1 MKKTIIR
8 IVAVAM
14 LALMVLTA
22 LPAFAYNIVGTAAA
36 QTPVYKDTKGRK
48 VELYVSGP
56 VTINRQDN
64 KSGMYNVTVS
74 YDGKTYTGWVYPSAI
89 SGIGYDKSTGG
100 SASGSTSGTTGG
112 TTSGVTGTYTATI
125 ATGAAINVNGTN
137 YPVSVGGSINVNYRD
152 AAGTQV
158 NVTVGNVT
166 GWVAASSLS
175 GFRRNGSS
183 ISLSDLPTSGGTIGG
198 TIGGTTTPAP
208 TPYVKQKQNQNNP
221 SRTIS
226 ANQAAGTNIYKDLSK
241 LTKHNRVGVVSKA
254 GNITVN
260 YRDASGQYVY
270 VTIGSVA
277 GWVPANAI
285 SNLRS
290 TSSGSINVANLPTS
304 GGTAGTTGGTASGVN
319 MYDKAKSAV
328 SKDKNI
334 YVRSTAT
341 SSTKGATKLRNMRGK
356 TFTVL
361 GTDSTG
367 SFLYVDYNGTRG
379 FVRAQDF
386 TFTGGNVVEQK
397 PNNNTNTNTNS
408 GNVTSNNTGMAAI
421 GTPAGKGTGSSSE
434 KWGSITIPGAGTYPI
449 YGNYIGEKKGKTYY
463 YYDYVLRKSYY
474 YVHTT
479 TAQGSQVAVV
489 MGHNNRKKVGTSNS
503 YFHNLHHIQN
513 AILGKSACEKCK
525 ASCSGYGK
533 SISASWEGS
542 SSWEVVA
549 FFEVPKN
556 KAYKNI
562 LPQMAQPWNYTT
574 SQYLSSVASY
584 VNTFSGKSW
593 ANTSALTDNGK
604 YMMLVTCG
612 DSGDNDSIAK
622 LYMLLKAVG

>member
-22 LPAFAYNIVGTAAA
+22 LPAFAANIVGTAAA

-100 SASGSTSGTTGG
+100 SASGSTSGITGG

-183 ISLSDLPTSGGTIGG
+183 ISLSDLPTNGGNTMGG
-198 TIGGTTTPAP
+198 ATSPTPAP
-208 TPYVKQKQNQNNP
+208 TPYVNQNQNQNTA
-221 SRTIS
+221 SGTFS
-226 ANQAAGTNIYKDLSK
+226 ANLAAGTAITNNGK
-241 LTKHNRVGVVSKA
+241 TVGIVQNA
-254 GNITVN
+254 GNVTVN
-260 YRDASGQYVY
+260 YRDASGSQVY
-270 VTIGSVA
+270 VTIGSVS
-277 GWVPANAI
+277 GWVPASAI

-304 GGTAGTTGGTASGVN
+304 GGTAGSTGGTASGVN

-361 GTDSTG
+361 GTDASG

-386 TFTGGNVVEQK
+386 TFTSGNVVEQK
-397 PNNNTNTNTNS
+397 PNNNTGTNG
-408 GNVTSNNTGMAAI
+408 GNVTSTNTGAAAI
-421 GTPAGKGTGSSSE
+421 GTPAGVGTGSSSE

-449 YGNYIGEKKGKTYY
+449 YGNYTNKKGNLY
-463 YYDYVLRKSYY
+463 YYDYSNIKSYK

-489 MGHNNRKKVGTSNS
+489 MGHNMRKSKT

-513 AILGKSACEKCK
+513 AILGKSACDYCK

-562 LPQMAQPWNYTT
+562 LAQMAQPWNYTT

-584 VNTFSGKSW
+584 VNTFSGNSW

-612 DSGDNDSIAK
+612 DKTDSSSIAK

>member
-22 LPAFAYNIVGTAAA
+22 LPAFAANIVGTAAA

-208 TPYVKQKQNQNNP
+208 TPDVNQNQNQNTA
-221 SRTIS
+221 SGTFS
-226 ANQAAGTNIYKDLSK
+226 ANLAAGTAITNNGK
-241 LTKHNRVGVVSKA
+241 TVGIVQNA
-254 GNITVN
+254 GNVTVN
-260 YRDASGQYVY
+260 YRDASGSQVY
-270 VTIGSVA
+270 VTIGSVS
-277 GWVPANAI
+277 GWVPASAI

-304 GGTAGTTGGTASGVN
+304 GGTAGSTGGTASGVN

-386 TFTGGNVVEQK
+386 TFTGGNVVDQK
-397 PNNNTNTNTNS
+397 PNNNNNNTTGATG
-408 GNVTSNNTGMAAI
+408 GNVTSNNTGAAAI
-421 GTPAGKGTGSSSE
+421 GTPAGVGTGSSSE

-449 YGNYIGEKKGKTYY
+449 YGNYTNKKGNLY
-463 YYDYVLRKSYY
+463 YYDYSNIKSYK

-489 MGHNNRKKVGTSNS
+489 MGHNMRKSKT

-513 AILGKSACEKCK
+513 AILGKSACDYCK

-562 LPQMAQPWNYTT
+562 LAQMAQPWNYTT

-584 VNTFSGKSW
+584 VNTFSSNSW

-612 DSGDNDSIAK
+612 DKTDSSSIAK

>member
-22 LPAFAYNIVGTAAA
+22 LPAFAANIVGTAAA

-158 NVTVGNVT
+158 NVTVGNVS

-175 GFRRNGSS
+175 GFKKNGSS

-208 TPYVKQKQNQNNP
+208 TPDVNQNQNQNTA
-221 SRTIS
+221 SGTFS
-226 ANQAAGTNIYKDLSK
+226 ANLAAGTAITNNGK
-241 LTKHNRVGVVSKA
+241 TVGIVQNA
-254 GNITVN
+254 GNVTVN
-260 YRDASGQYVY
+260 YRDASGSQVY
-270 VTIGSVA
+270 ITTGSVS
-277 GWVPANAI
+277 GWVPASAI

-304 GGTAGTTGGTASGVN
+304 GGTAGSTGGTASGVN

-386 TFTGGNVVEQK
+386 TFTGGNVVDQK
-397 PNNNTNTNTNS
+397 PNNNNNNTTGATG
-408 GNVTSNNTGMAAI
+408 GNVTSNNTGAAAI
-421 GTPAGKGTGSSSE
+421 GTPAGVGTGSSSE

-449 YGNYIGEKKGKTYY
+449 YGNYTNKKGNLY
-463 YYDYVLRKSYY
+463 YYDYSNIKSYK

-489 MGHNNRKKVGTSNS
+489 MGHNMRKSKT

-513 AILGKSACEKCK
+513 AILGKSACDYCK

-562 LPQMAQPWNYTT
+562 LAQMAQPWNYTT

-584 VNTFSGKSW
+584 VNTFSSNSW
-593 ANTSALTDNGK
+593 ANSSALTDNGK

-612 DSGDNDSIAK
+612 DKTDSSSIAK

>member
-22 LPAFAYNIVGTAAA
+22 LPAFAANYVGTAAA
-36 QTPVYKDTKGRK
+36 QTPVYEKPKKSSDIKA
-48 VELYVSGP
+48 LVSGQ
-56 VTINRQDN
+56 VTIDRQDR
-64 KSGMYNVTVS
+64 KSDMYHVIFSTN
-74 YDGKTYTGWVYPSAI
+74 GKVYEGWVDPSAI

-137 YPVSVGGSINVNYRD
+137 YPVTVGGSINVNYRD

-183 ISLSDLPTSGGTIGG
+183 ISLSDLPT
-198 TIGGTTTPAP
+198 IGGTTTPAP
-208 TPYVKQKQNQNNP
+208 TSYVNQNQNQNTA
-221 SRTIS
+221 SGTFS
-226 ANQAAGTNIYKDLSK
+226 ANLAAGTAITNNGK
-241 LTKHNRVGVVSKA
+241 TVGIVQNA
-254 GNITVN
+254 GNVTVN
-260 YRDASGQYVY
+260 YRDASGSQVY

-277 GWVPANAI
+277 GWVPASAI

-290 TSSGSINVANLPTS
+290 TSSGSISVPNLPTS
-304 GGTAGTTGGTASGVN
+304 GGTAGSTGGTASGVK

-328 SKDKNI
+328 SKDNNI

-361 GTDSTG
+361 GTDASG
-367 SFLYVDYNGTRG
+367 SFLYADYNGTRG

-386 TFTGGNVVEQK
+386 TFTSGNVVEQK
-397 PNNNTNTNTNS
+397 PNTNTNTNS

-513 AILGKSACEKCK
+513 AILGKSSCEKCK

-574 SQYLSSVASY
+574 AQYLSNVKSY

>member
-183 ISLSDLPTSGGTIGG
+183 ISLSDLPTSGGTTGG

-208 TPYVKQKQNQNNP
+208 TPYVNQNQNQNTA
-221 SRTIS
+221 SGTFS
-226 ANQAAGTNIYKDLSK
+226 ANLAAGTAITNNGK
-241 LTKHNRVGVVSKA
+241 TVGIVQNA
-254 GNITVN
+254 GNVTVN
-260 YRDASGQYVY
+260 YRDASGSQVY
-270 VTIGSVA
+270 ITTGSVS
-277 GWVPANAI
+277 GWVPASAI

-304 GGTAGTTGGTASGVN
+304 GGTAGSTGGTASGVN

-386 TFTGGNVVEQK
+386 TFTSGNVVEQK
-397 PNNNTNTNTNS
+397 PNNNTGTNG
-408 GNVTSNNTGMAAI
+408 GNVTSTNTGAAAI
-421 GTPAGKGTGSSSE
+421 GTPAGVGTGSSSE

-449 YGNYIGEKKGKTYY
+449 YGNYTNKKGNLY
-463 YYDYVLRKSYY
+463 YYDYSNIKSYK

-489 MGHNNRKKVGTSNS
+489 MGHNMRKSKT

-513 AILGKSACEKCK
+513 AILGKSACDYCK

-562 LPQMAQPWNYTT
+562 LAQMAQPWNYTT

-584 VNTFSGKSW
+584 VNTFSSNSW

-612 DSGDNDSIAK
+612 DKTDSSSIAK

>member
-22 LPAFAYNIVGTAAA
+22 LPAFAANIVGTAAA

-183 ISLSDLPTSGGTIGG
+183 ISLSDLPTSGGTTGG

-208 TPYVKQKQNQNNP
+208 TPYVNQNQNQNTA
-221 SRTIS
+221 SGTFS
-226 ANQAAGTNIYKDLSK
+226 ANLAAGTAITNNGK
-241 LTKHNRVGVVSKA
+241 TVGIVQNA
-254 GNITVN
+254 GNVNVN
-260 YRDASGQYVY
+260 YRDASGSQVY
-270 VTIGSVA
+270 ITTGSVS
-277 GWVPANAI
+277 GWVPASAI

-304 GGTAGTTGGTASGVN
+304 GGTAGSTGGTASGVN

-361 GTDSTG
+361 GTDASG

-386 TFTGGNVVEQK
+386 TFTSGNVVEQK
-397 PNNNTNTNTNS
+397 PNNNTGTN
-408 GNVTSNNTGMAAI
+408 GGVTSNNTGMAAI
-421 GTPAGKGTGSSSE
+421 GTPAGVGTGSSSE

-449 YGNYIGEKKGKTYY
+449 YGNYTNKKGNLY
-463 YYDYVLRKSYY
+463 YYDYSNIKSYK

-489 MGHNNRKKVGTSNS
+489 MGHNMRKSKT

-513 AILGKSACEKCK
+513 AILGKSACDYCK

-612 DSGDNDSIAK
+612 DKTDSSSIAK

>member
-22 LPAFAYNIVGTAAA
+22 LPAFAANIVGTAAA

-125 ATGAAINVNGTN
+125 ATGAAINVNGAN

-183 ISLSDLPTSGGTIGG
+183 ISLSDLPTNGGNTMGG
-198 TIGGTTTPAP
+198 ATSPTPAP
-208 TPYVKQKQNQNNP
+208 TPYVNQNQNQNTA
-221 SRTIS
+221 SGTFS
-226 ANQAAGTNIYKDLSK
+226 ANLAAGTAITNNGK
-241 LTKHNRVGVVSKA
+241 TVGIVQNA
-254 GNITVN
+254 GNVNVN
-260 YRDASGQYVY
+260 YRDASGSQVY

-277 GWVPANAI
+277 GWVPASAI

-304 GGTAGTTGGTASGVN
+304 GGTAGSTGGTASGVN
-319 MYDKAKSAV
+319 MYDKAKTAV

-386 TFTGGNVVEQK
+386 TFTSGNVVEQK
-397 PNNNTNTNTNS
+397 PNNNTGTNG
-408 GNVTSNNTGMAAI
+408 GNVTSTNTGAAAI
-421 GTPAGKGTGSSSE
+421 GTPAGVGTGSSSE

-449 YGNYIGEKKGKTYY
+449 YGNYTNKKGNLY
-463 YYDYVLRKSYY
+463 YYDYSNIKSYK

-489 MGHNNRKKVGTSNS
+489 MGHNMRKSKT
-503 YFHNLHHIQN
+503 YFHNRHHIQN
-513 AILGKSACEKCK
+513 AILGKSACDYCK

-562 LPQMAQPWNYTT
+562 LAQMAQPWNYTT

-612 DSGDNDSIAK
+612 DKTDSSSIAK

>member
-100 SASGSTSGTTGG
+100 

-137 YPVSVGGSINVNYRD
+137 YPVTAGGSINVNYRD

-183 ISLSDLPTSGGTIGG
+183 ISLSDLPTSGGNTMGG
-198 TIGGTTTPAP
+198 ATSPTPAP
-208 TPYVKQKQNQNNP
+208 TPYVNQNQNTA
-221 SRTIS
+221 SGTFS
-226 ANQAAGTNIYKDLSK
+226 ANLAAGTAITNNGK
-241 LTKHNRVGVVSKA
+241 TVGIVQNA
-254 GNITVN
+254 GNVTVN
-260 YRDASGQYVY
+260 YRDASGSQVY
-270 VTIGSVA
+270 VTIGSVS
-277 GWVPANAI
+277 GWVPASAI

-304 GGTAGTTGGTASGVN
+304 GGAIGGNTGSEVRA
-319 MYDKAKSAV
+319 YDTAKSAV

-386 TFTGGNVVEQK
+386 TFTSGNVVEQK

-513 AILGKSACEKCK
+513 AILGKSSCEKCK

-574 SQYLSSVASY
+574 AQYLSNVKSY
-584 VNTFSGKSW
+584 VNTFSSKSW

>member
-22 LPAFAYNIVGTAAA
+22 LPAFAANIVGTAAA
-36 QTPVYKDTKGRK
+36 QTPVYEKPKKSSDIKA
-48 VELYVSGP
+48 LVSGQ
-56 VTINRQDN
+56 VTIDRQDR
-64 KSGMYNVTVS
+64 KSDMYHVIFSTN
-74 YDGKTYTGWVYPSAI
+74 GKVYEGWVDPSAI

-100 SASGSTSGTTGG
+100 SASGSTSATTGG

-183 ISLSDLPTSGGTIGG
+183 ISLPD
-198 TIGGTTTPAP
+198 
-208 TPYVKQKQNQNNP
+208 
-221 SRTIS
+221 
-226 ANQAAGTNIYKDLSK
+226 
-241 LTKHNRVGVVSKA
+241 
-254 GNITVN
+254 
-260 YRDASGQYVY
+260 
-270 VTIGSVA
+270 
-277 GWVPANAI
+277 
-285 SNLRS
+285 
-290 TSSGSINVANLPTS
+290 LPTS
-304 GGTAGTTGGTASGVN
+304 GGTAGSTGGTASGVN

-328 SKDKNI
+328 SKDNNI

-341 SSTKGATKLRNMRGK
+341 SSRKGATKLRNMRGK

-379 FVRAQDF
+379 FVLAQDF

-397 PNNNTNTNTNS
+397 PNNNNNNTTGATG
-408 GNVTSNNTGMAAI
+408 GNVTSNNTGMAAS
-421 GTPAGKGTGSSSE
+421 GATPGVGSKSQSDV
-434 KWGSITIPGAGTYPI
+434 WGSITVPGTGKNYPI
-449 YGNYIGEKKGKTYY
+449 YGNYTNKKGNLY
-463 YYDYVLRKSYY
+463 YYDYSNIRKYNY
-474 YVHTT
+474 IHTT
-479 TAQGSQVAVV
+479 TAKGSQVAVV
-489 MGHNNRKKVGTSNS
+489 MGHNMRKSKT

-513 AILGKSACEKCK
+513 AILGKSTCDYCK

-562 LPQMAQPWNYTT
+562 LPIMAQPWNYTT

-604 YMMLVTCG
+604 YMMLITCG
-612 DSGDNDSIAK
+612 DKTDSSNIAK

>member
-22 LPAFAYNIVGTAAA
+22 LPAFAANIVGTAAA

-183 ISLSDLPTSGGTIGG
+183 ISLSDLPTNGGN
-198 TIGGTTTPAP
+198 TIGGTTSPTPAP
-208 TPYVKQKQNQNNP
+208 TPYVNQNQNQNTA
-221 SRTIS
+221 SGTFS
-226 ANQAAGTNIYKDLSK
+226 ANLAAGTAITNNGK
-241 LTKHNRVGVVSKA
+241 TVGIVQNA
-254 GNITVN
+254 GNVNVN
-260 YRDASGQYVY
+260 YRDASGSQVY
-270 VTIGSVA
+270 ITTGSVS
-277 GWVPANAI
+277 GWVPASAI

-304 GGTAGTTGGTASGVN
+304 GGAIGGNTGSEVRA
-319 MYDKAKSAV
+319 YDTAKSAV

-386 TFTGGNVVEQK
+386 TFTSGNVVEQK
-397 PNNNTNTNTNS
+397 PNNNTGTTG
-408 GNVTSNNTGMAAI
+408 GNVTATNTGAAAI
-421 GTPAGKGTGSSSE
+421 GTPAGVGTGSSSE

-449 YGNYIGEKKGKTYY
+449 YGNYTNKKGNLY
-463 YYDYVLRKSYY
+463 YYDYSNIKSYK

-489 MGHNNRKKVGTSNS
+489 MGHNMRKSKT

-513 AILGKSACEKCK
+513 AILGKSACDYCK

-562 LPQMAQPWNYTT
+562 LAQMAQPWNYTT

-604 YMMLVTCG
+604 YMMLITCG
-612 DSGDNDSIAK
+612 DKTDSSNIAK

>member
-22 LPAFAYNIVGTAAA
+22 LPAFAVTFYGVAAA
-36 QTPVYKDTKGRK
+36 QTPVYEKPKSSAK
-48 VELYVSGP
+48 VLAYVTGQ
-56 VTINRQDN
+56 VTINRQDRS
-64 KSGMYNVTVS
+64 SGMYNITAA
-74 YDGKTYTGWVYPSAI
+74 Y
-89 SGIGYDKSTGG
+89 GG
-100 SASGSTSGTTGG
+100 
-112 TTSGVTGTYTATI
+112 
-125 ATGAAINVNGTN
+125 N
-137 YPVSVGGSINVNYRD
+137 
-152 AAGTQV
+152 
-158 NVTVGNVT
+158 NVT
-166 GWVAASSLS
+166 GWVAE
-175 GFRRNGSS
+175 SS
-183 ISLSDLPTSGGTIGG
+183 ISSFSKDQGSGSTGISTNTNTNTSTNTNTNTSTASGTFTATLAGGAVVYNNGKEAARVSRGG
-198 TIGGTTTPAP
+198 S
-208 TPYVKQKQNQNNP
+208 V
-221 SRTIS
+221 
-226 ANQAAGTNIYKDLSK
+226 
-241 LTKHNRVGVVSKA
+241 
-254 GNITVN
+254 TVN
-260 YRDASGQYVY
+260 YRNADASQVY
-270 VTIGSVA
+270 ITINTGSGSVS
-277 GWVPANAI
+277 GWVAASYI

-290 TSSGSINVANLPTS
+290 SSSGSINVANLPTS
-304 GGTAGTTGGTASGVN
+304 GASAGTSAASGVK
-319 MYDKAKSAV
+319 MYDTAKSAV
-328 SKDKNI
+328 SKDNNI

-367 SFLYVDYNGTRG
+367 SFLYADYNGTRG

-386 TFTGGNVVEQK
+386 TFTSGNVVEQK
-397 PNNNTNTNTNS
+397 PNNNNNTTG

-434 KWGSITIPGAGTYPI
+434 KWGSISIPGAGTYPI

-513 AILGKSACEKCK
+513 AILGKSSCEKCK

-584 VNTFSGKSW
+584 VNTFSSKSW
-593 ANTSALTDNGK
+593 MKEGTLTDNGK

>member
-22 LPAFAYNIVGTAAA
+22 LPAFAVTFYGVAAA
-36 QTPVYKDTKGRK
+36 QTPVYEKPKSSAK
-48 VELYVSGP
+48 VLAYVTGQ
-56 VTINRQDN
+56 VTINRQDRS
-64 KSGMYNVTVS
+64 SGMYNITAA
-74 YDGKTYTGWVYPSAI
+74 Y
-89 SGIGYDKSTGG
+89 GG
-100 SASGSTSGTTGG
+100 
-112 TTSGVTGTYTATI
+112 
-125 ATGAAINVNGTN
+125 N
-137 YPVSVGGSINVNYRD
+137 
-152 AAGTQV
+152 
-158 NVTVGNVT
+158 NVT
-166 GWVAASSLS
+166 GWVAE
-175 GFRRNGSS
+175 SS
-183 ISLSDLPTSGGTIGG
+183 ISNFSKDQGSGSTGISTNTNTNTSTNTNTNTSTASGTFTATLAGGAVVYNNGKEAARVSRGG
-198 TIGGTTTPAP
+198 S
-208 TPYVKQKQNQNNP
+208 V
-221 SRTIS
+221 
-226 ANQAAGTNIYKDLSK
+226 
-241 LTKHNRVGVVSKA
+241 
-254 GNITVN
+254 TVN
-260 YRDASGQYVY
+260 YRNADASQVY
-270 VTIGSVA
+270 ITINTGSGSVS
-277 GWVPANAI
+277 GWVAASYI

-290 TSSGSINVANLPTS
+290 SSSGSISLANLPTS
-304 GGTAGTTGGTASGVN
+304 GASAGTSAASGVK
-319 MYDKAKSAV
+319 MYDTAKSAV
-328 SKDKNI
+328 SKDNNI

-367 SFLYVDYNGTRG
+367 SFLYADYNGTRG

-386 TFTGGNVVEQK
+386 TFTSGNVVEQK
-397 PNNNTNTNTNS
+397 PNNNNNTT
-408 GNVTSNNTGMAAI
+408 GGTVTSNNTGMAAS
-421 GTPAGKGTGSSSE
+421 GATPGVGSKSQSDV
-434 KWGSITIPGAGTYPI
+434 WGSITVPGTGKNYPI
-449 YGNYIGEKKGKTYY
+449 YGNYTNKKGNLY
-463 YYDYVLRKSYY
+463 YYDYSNIRKYNY
-474 YVHTT
+474 IHTT
-479 TAQGSQVAVV
+479 TAKGSQVAVV
-489 MGHNNRKKVGTSNS
+489 MGHNMRKSKT

-513 AILGKSACEKCK
+513 AILGKSSCEKCK

-562 LPQMAQPWNYTT
+562 LPIMAQPWNYTT

>member
-22 LPAFAYNIVGTAAA
+22 LPAFAANIVGTAAA
-36 QTPVYKDTKGRK
+36 QTPVYEKPKKSSDIKA
-48 VELYVSGP
+48 LVSGQ
-56 VTINRQDN
+56 VTIDRQDR
-64 KSGMYNVTVS
+64 KSDMYHVIFSTN
-74 YDGKTYTGWVYPSAI
+74 GKDYEGWVDPSAI

-100 SASGSTSGTTGG
+100 SASGSTSATTGG

-183 ISLSDLPTSGGTIGG
+183 ISLPD
-198 TIGGTTTPAP
+198 
-208 TPYVKQKQNQNNP
+208 
-221 SRTIS
+221 
-226 ANQAAGTNIYKDLSK
+226 
-241 LTKHNRVGVVSKA
+241 
-254 GNITVN
+254 
-260 YRDASGQYVY
+260 
-270 VTIGSVA
+270 
-277 GWVPANAI
+277 
-285 SNLRS
+285 
-290 TSSGSINVANLPTS
+290 LPTS
-304 GGTAGTTGGTASGVN
+304 GGTAGSTGGTASGVN

-328 SKDKNI
+328 SKDNNI

-341 SSTKGATKLRNMRGK
+341 SSRKGATKLRNMRGK

-379 FVRAQDF
+379 FVLAQDF

-397 PNNNTNTNTNS
+397 PNNNNNNTTGATG
-408 GNVTSNNTGMAAI
+408 GNVTSNNTGMAAS
-421 GTPAGKGTGSSSE
+421 GATPGVGSKSQSDV
-434 KWGSITIPGAGTYPI
+434 WGSITVPGAGTYPI
-449 YGNYIGEKKGKTYY
+449 YGNYTNKKGNLY
-463 YYDYVLRKSYY
+463 YYDYSNIRKYNY
-474 YVHTT
+474 IHTT
-479 TAQGSQVAVV
+479 TAKGSQVAVV
-489 MGHNNRKKVGTSNS
+489 MGHNMRKSKT

-513 AILGKSACEKCK
+513 AILGKSTCDYCK

-562 LPQMAQPWNYTT
+562 LPIMAQPWNYTT

-612 DSGDNDSIAK
+612 DKTDSSNIAK

>member
-22 LPAFAYNIVGTAAA
+22 LPAFAVTFYGVAAA
-36 QTPVYKDTKGRK
+36 QTPVYEKPKSSAK
-48 VELYVSGP
+48 VLAYVTGQ
-56 VTINRQDN
+56 VTINRQDRS
-64 KSGMYNVTVS
+64 SGMYNITAA
-74 YDGKTYTGWVYPSAI
+74 Y
-89 SGIGYDKSTGG
+89 GG
-100 SASGSTSGTTGG
+100 
-112 TTSGVTGTYTATI
+112 
-125 ATGAAINVNGTN
+125 N
-137 YPVSVGGSINVNYRD
+137 
-152 AAGTQV
+152 
-158 NVTVGNVT
+158 NVT
-166 GWVAASSLS
+166 GWVAE
-175 GFRRNGSS
+175 SS
-183 ISLSDLPTSGGTIGG
+183 ISNFSKDQGSGSTGISTNTNTNTSTNTNTNTSTASGTFTATLAGGAVVYNNGKEAARVSRGG
-198 TIGGTTTPAP
+198 S
-208 TPYVKQKQNQNNP
+208 V
-221 SRTIS
+221 
-226 ANQAAGTNIYKDLSK
+226 
-241 LTKHNRVGVVSKA
+241 
-254 GNITVN
+254 TVN
-260 YRDASGQYVY
+260 YRNADASQVY
-270 VTIGSVA
+270 ITINTGSGSVS
-277 GWVPANAI
+277 GWVAASYI

-290 TSSGSINVANLPTS
+290 SSSGSINVANLPTS
-304 GGTAGTTGGTASGVN
+304 GGTAGSTGGTASGVK
-319 MYDKAKSAV
+319 MYDTAKSAV
-328 SKDKNI
+328 SKDNNI

-367 SFLYVDYNGTRG
+367 SFLYADYNGTRG

-386 TFTGGNVVEQK
+386 TFTSGTVVEQ
-397 PNNNTNTNTNS
+397 NTNTNTNTNTTG
-408 GNVTSNNTGMAAI
+408 GNVTSNNTGMAAS
-421 GTPAGKGTGSSSE
+421 GATPGVGSKSQSDV
-434 KWGSITIPGAGTYPI
+434 WGSITVPGTGKNYPI
-449 YGNYIGEKKGKTYY
+449 YGNYTNKKGNLY
-463 YYDYVLRKSYY
+463 YYDYSNIKSYNY
-474 YVHTT
+474 IHTT
-479 TAQGSQVAVV
+479 TAKGSQVAVV
-489 MGHNNRKKVGTSNS
+489 MGHNMRKSKT

-513 AILGKSACEKCK
+513 AILGKSTCDYCK

-542 SSWEVVA
+542 RSWEVVA

-562 LPQMAQPWNYTT
+562 LPIMAQPWNYTT

-612 DSGDNDSIAK
+612 DKTDSSNIAK

>member
-22 LPAFAYNIVGTAAA
+22 LPAFAVTFYGVAAA
-36 QTPVYKDTKGRK
+36 QTPVYEKPKSSAK
-48 VELYVSGP
+48 VLAYVTGQ
-56 VTINRQDN
+56 VTINRQDRS
-64 KSGMYNVTVS
+64 SGMYNITAA
-74 YDGKTYTGWVYPSAI
+74 Y
-89 SGIGYDKSTGG
+89 GG
-100 SASGSTSGTTGG
+100 
-112 TTSGVTGTYTATI
+112 
-125 ATGAAINVNGTN
+125 N
-137 YPVSVGGSINVNYRD
+137 
-152 AAGTQV
+152 
-158 NVTVGNVT
+158 NVT
-166 GWVAASSLS
+166 GWVAE
-175 GFRRNGSS
+175 SS
-183 ISLSDLPTSGGTIGG
+183 ISSFSKDQGSGSTGISTNTNTNTSTNTNTNTSTASGTFTGTLAGGAVVYNNGKEAARVSRGG
-198 TIGGTTTPAP
+198 S
-208 TPYVKQKQNQNNP
+208 V
-221 SRTIS
+221 
-226 ANQAAGTNIYKDLSK
+226 
-241 LTKHNRVGVVSKA
+241 
-254 GNITVN
+254 TVN
-260 YRDASGQYVY
+260 YRNADASQVY
-270 VTIGSVA
+270 ITINTGSGSVS
-277 GWVPANAI
+277 GWVAASYI

-290 TSSGSINVANLPTS
+290 SSSGSINVANLPTS
-304 GGTAGTTGGTASGVN
+304 GGTAGSTGGTASGVK
-319 MYDKAKSAV
+319 MYDTAKSAV
-328 SKDKNI
+328 SKDNNI

-367 SFLYVDYNGTRG
+367 SFLYADYNGTRG

-386 TFTGGNVVEQK
+386 TFTSGNVVEQK
-397 PNNNTNTNTNS
+397 PNNNNNTT
-408 GNVTSNNTGMAAI
+408 GGTVTSNNTGMAAS
-421 GTPAGKGTGSSSE
+421 GATPGVGSKSQSDV
-434 KWGSITIPGAGTYPI
+434 WGSITVPGTGKNYPI
-449 YGNYIGEKKGKTYY
+449 YGNYTNKKGNLY
-463 YYDYVLRKSYY
+463 YYDYSNIKSYNY
-474 YVHTT
+474 IHTT
-479 TAQGSQVAVV
+479 TAKGSQVAVV
-489 MGHNNRKKVGTSNS
+489 MGHNMRKSKT

-513 AILGKSACEKCK
+513 AILGKSTCDYCK

-562 LPQMAQPWNYTT
+562 LPIMAQPWNYTT

-604 YMMLVTCG
+604 YMMLITCG
-612 DSGDNDSIAK
+612 DKTDSSNIAK

>member
-22 LPAFAYNIVGTAAA
+22 LPAFAANIVGTAAA

-183 ISLSDLPTSGGTIGG
+183 IRLSDVPTSGGT
-198 TIGGTTTPAP
+198 TGGTTTPAP
-208 TPYVKQKQNQNNP
+208 TPYVNQNQNQNTA
-221 SRTIS
+221 SGTFS
-226 ANQAAGTNIYKDLSK
+226 ANLAAGTAITNNGK
-241 LTKHNRVGVVSKA
+241 TVGIVQNA
-254 GNITVN
+254 GNVTVN
-260 YRDASGQYVY
+260 YRDASGSQVY
-270 VTIGSVA
+270 VTIGSVS
-277 GWVPANAI
+277 GWVPASAI

-304 GGTAGTTGGTASGVN
+304 GGTAGSTGGTASGVN

-361 GTDSTG
+361 GTDASG

-386 TFTGGNVVEQK
+386 TFTSGNVVEQK
-397 PNNNTNTNTNS
+397 PNNNTGTNG
-408 GNVTSNNTGMAAI
+408 GNVTATNTGAAAI
-421 GTPAGKGTGSSSE
+421 GTPAGVGTGSSSE

-449 YGNYIGEKKGKTYY
+449 YGNYTNKKGNLY
-463 YYDYVLRKSYY
+463 YYDYSNIKSYK

-489 MGHNNRKKVGTSNS
+489 MGHNMRKSKT

-513 AILGKSACEKCK
+513 AILGKSACDYCK

-562 LPQMAQPWNYTT
+562 LAQMAQPWNYTT

-584 VNTFSGKSW
+584 VNTFSSNSW

-612 DSGDNDSIAK
+612 DKTDSSSIAK

>member
-22 LPAFAYNIVGTAAA
+22 LPAFAVTFYGVAAA
-36 QTPVYKDTKGRK
+36 QTPVYEKPKSSAK
-48 VELYVSGP
+48 VLAYVTGQ
-56 VTINRQDN
+56 VTINRQDRS
-64 KSGMYNVTVS
+64 SGMYNITAA
-74 YDGKTYTGWVYPSAI
+74 Y
-89 SGIGYDKSTGG
+89 GG
-100 SASGSTSGTTGG
+100 
-112 TTSGVTGTYTATI
+112 
-125 ATGAAINVNGTN
+125 N
-137 YPVSVGGSINVNYRD
+137 
-152 AAGTQV
+152 
-158 NVTVGNVT
+158 NVT
-166 GWVAASSLS
+166 GWVAE
-175 GFRRNGSS
+175 SS
-183 ISLSDLPTSGGTIGG
+183 ISSFSKDQGSGSTGISTNTNTNTSTNTNTNTSTASGTFTATLAGGAVVYNNGKEAARVSRGG
-198 TIGGTTTPAP
+198 S
-208 TPYVKQKQNQNNP
+208 V
-221 SRTIS
+221 
-226 ANQAAGTNIYKDLSK
+226 
-241 LTKHNRVGVVSKA
+241 
-254 GNITVN
+254 TVN
-260 YRDASGQYVY
+260 YRNADASQVY
-270 VTIGSVA
+270 ITINTGSGSVS
-277 GWVPANAI
+277 GWVAASYI

-290 TSSGSINVANLPTS
+290 SSSGSISLANLPTS
-304 GGTAGTTGGTASGVN
+304 GASAGTSAASGVK
-319 MYDKAKSAV
+319 MYDTAKSAV
-328 SKDKNI
+328 SKDNNI

-367 SFLYVDYNGTRG
+367 SFLYADYNGTRG

-386 TFTGGNVVEQK
+386 TFTSGNVVEQK
-397 PNNNTNTNTNS
+397 PNNNNNTT
-408 GNVTSNNTGMAAI
+408 GGTVTSNNTGMAAS
-421 GTPAGKGTGSSSE
+421 GATPGVGSKSQSDV
-434 KWGSITIPGAGTYPI
+434 WGSITVPGTGKNYPI
-449 YGNYIGEKKGKTYY
+449 YGNYTNKKGNLY
-463 YYDYVLRKSYY
+463 YYDYSNIKSYNY
-474 YVHTT
+474 IHTT
-479 TAQGSQVAVV
+479 TAKGSQVAVV
-489 MGHNNRKKVGTSNS
+489 MGHNMRKSKT

-513 AILGKSACEKCK
+513 AILGKSTCDYCK

-562 LPQMAQPWNYTT
+562 LAQMAQPWNYTT

-604 YMMLVTCG
+604 YMMLITCG
-612 DSGDNDSIAK
+612 DKTDSSNIAK

>member
-22 LPAFAYNIVGTAAA
+22 LPAFAANIVGTAAA
-36 QTPVYKDTKGRK
+36 QTPVYKDTKGKK

-89 SGIGYDKSTGG
+89 SGIGYDKS
-100 SASGSTSGTTGG
+100 TGG

-183 ISLSDLPTSGGTIGG
+183 ISLSDLPTSGGAGG
-198 TIGGTTTPAP
+198 TIGGTTSPAP
-208 TPYVKQKQNQNNP
+208 TPYVNQNQNQNTA
-221 SRTIS
+221 SGTFS
-226 ANQAAGTNIYKDLSK
+226 ANLAAGTAITNNGK
-241 LTKHNRVGVVSKA
+241 TVGIVQNA
-254 GNITVN
+254 GNVTVN
-260 YRDASGQYVY
+260 YRDASGSQVY
-270 VTIGSVA
+270 VTIGSVS
-277 GWVPANAI
+277 GWVPASAI

-304 GGTAGTTGGTASGVN
+304 GGTAGSTGGTASGVN

-386 TFTGGNVVEQK
+386 TFTSGNVVEQK
-397 PNNNTNTNTNS
+397 PNNTTGATG
-408 GNVTSNNTGMAAI
+408 GNVTATNTGAAAI
-421 GTPAGKGTGSSSE
+421 GTPAGVGTGSSSE

-449 YGNYIGEKKGKTYY
+449 YGNYTNKKGNLY
-463 YYDYVLRKSYY
+463 YYDYSNIKSYK

-489 MGHNNRKKVGTSNS
+489 MGHNMRKSKT

-513 AILGKSACEKCK
+513 AILGKSACDYCK

-562 LPQMAQPWNYTT
+562 LAQMAQPWNYTT

-584 VNTFSGKSW
+584 VNTFSSNSW
-593 ANTSALTDNGK
+593 ANSSALTDNGK

-612 DSGDNDSIAK
+612 DKTDSSSIAK

>member
-22 LPAFAYNIVGTAAA
+22 LPAFAANIVGTAAA

-208 TPYVKQKQNQNNP
+208 TPYVNQNQNQNTA
-221 SRTIS
+221 SGTFS
-226 ANQAAGTNIYKDLSK
+226 ANLAAGTAITNNGK
-241 LTKHNRVGVVSKA
+241 TVGIVQNA
-254 GNITVN
+254 GNVTVN
-260 YRDASGQYVY
+260 YRDASGSQVY
-270 VTIGSVA
+270 VTIGSVS
-277 GWVPANAI
+277 GWVPASAI

-304 GGTAGTTGGTASGVN
+304 GGTAGSTGGTASGVN

-361 GTDSTG
+361 GTDASG

-408 GNVTSNNTGMAAI
+408 GSVTATNTGAAAI
-421 GTPAGKGTGSSSE
+421 GTPAGVGTGSSSE

-449 YGNYIGEKKGKTYY
+449 YGNYTNKKGNLY
-463 YYDYVLRKSYY
+463 YYDYSNIKSYK

-489 MGHNNRKKVGTSNS
+489 MGHNMRKSKT

-513 AILGKSACEKCK
+513 AILGKSACDYCK

-556 KAYKNI
+556 KAYKKI
-562 LPQMAQPWNYTT
+562 LPTMVEPWNYTT
-574 SQYLSSVASY
+574 AQYLSNVKSY
-584 VNTFSGKSW
+584 VNTFSSKSW
-593 ANTSALTDNGK
+593 MNEGALTDNGK

>member
-22 LPAFAYNIVGTAAA
+22 LPAFAANYVGTAAA
-36 QTPVYKDTKGRK
+36 QTPVYEKPKKSSDIKA
-48 VELYVSGP
+48 LVSGQ
-56 VTINRQDN
+56 VTIDRQDR
-64 KSGMYNVTVS
+64 KSDMYHVIFSTN
-74 YDGKTYTGWVYPSAI
+74 GKVYEGWVDPSAI
-89 SGIGYDKSTGG
+89 SGISYDKSTGG

-158 NVTVGNVT
+158 NVSVGNVT

-183 ISLSDLPTSGGTIGG
+183 ISLSDLPTNGGNTMGG
-198 TIGGTTTPAP
+198 ATSPTPAP
-208 TPYVKQKQNQNNP
+208 TPYVNQNQNTA
-221 SRTIS
+221 SGTFS
-226 ANQAAGTNIYKDLSK
+226 ANLAAGTAITNNGK
-241 LTKHNRVGVVSKA
+241 TVGIVQNA
-254 GNITVN
+254 GNVTVN
-260 YRDASGQYVY
+260 YRDASGSQVY

-277 GWVPANAI
+277 GWVPASAI

-304 GGTAGTTGGTASGVN
+304 GGTAGSTGGTTSGVKL
-319 MYDKAKSAV
+319 YDKAKTAV
-328 SKDKNI
+328 SKDNNI

-341 SSTKGATKLRNMRGK
+341 SSTKGATKLRNMRGN
-356 TFTVL
+356 TFTIL
-361 GTDSTG
+361 GTDASG
-367 SFLYVDYNGTRG
+367 SFLYADYNGTRG

-386 TFTGGNVVEQK
+386 TFTSGNVVEQK
-397 PNNNTNTNTNS
+397 PNNNNNTTG
-408 GNVTSNNTGMAAI
+408 GNVTSNSTGMAASGAI
-421 GTPAGKGTGSSSE
+421 PGVGSKSQSDV
-434 KWGSITIPGAGTYPI
+434 WGSITVPGTGKTYPI
-449 YGNYIGEKKGKTYY
+449 YGNYTNKKGNLY
-463 YYDYVLRKSYY
+463 YYDYSNIKSYY

-513 AILGKSACEKCK
+513 AILGKSACDYCK

-549 FFEVPKN
+549 FFEVPSSKS
-556 KAYKNI
+556 YKNI
-562 LPQMAQPWNYTT
+562 LSQMAQPWNYTT

-584 VNTFSGKSW
+584 VNTFSSKSW

-604 YMMLVTCG
+604 YMMLITCG
-612 DSGDNDSIAK
+612 DKTDSSNIAK

>member
-22 LPAFAYNIVGTAAA
+22 LPAFAANIVGTAAA

-208 TPYVKQKQNQNNP
+208 TPFVNQNQNQNTA
-221 SRTIS
+221 SGTFS
-226 ANQAAGTNIYKDLSK
+226 ANLAAGTAITNNGK
-241 LTKHNRVGVVSKA
+241 TVGIVQNA
-254 GNITVN
+254 GNVNVN
-260 YRDASGQYVY
+260 YRDASGSQVF
-270 VTIGSVA
+270 VTIGSVS
-277 GWVPANAI
+277 GWVPASAI

-304 GGTAGTTGGTASGVN
+304 GGTAGSTGGTASGVN

-361 GTDSTG
+361 GTDASG

-397 PNNNTNTNTNS
+397 PNNNNNNTNG

-421 GTPAGKGTGSSSE
+421 GTPAGVGTGSSSE

-449 YGNYIGEKKGKTYY
+449 YGNYTNKKGNLY
-463 YYDYVLRKSYY
+463 YYDYSNIKSYK

-489 MGHNNRKKVGTSNS
+489 MGHNMRKSKT

-513 AILGKSACEKCK
+513 AILGKSACDYCK

-562 LPQMAQPWNYTT
+562 LAQMAQPWNYTT

-612 DSGDNDSIAK
+612 DKTDSSSIAK

>member
-166 GWVAASSLS
+166 
-175 GFRRNGSS
+175 
-183 ISLSDLPTSGGTIGG
+183 
-198 TIGGTTTPAP
+198 AP
-208 TPYVKQKQNQNNP
+208 TPYVNQNQNTA
-221 SRTIS
+221 SGTFS
-226 ANQAAGTNIYKDLSK
+226 ANLAAGTAITNNGK
-241 LTKHNRVGVVSKA
+241 TVGIVQNA
-254 GNITVN
+254 GNVTVN
-260 YRDASGQYVY
+260 YRDASGSQVF

-277 GWVPANAI
+277 GWVPASAI

-304 GGTAGTTGGTASGVN
+304 GGAIGGNTGSEVRA
-319 MYDKAKSAV
+319 YDTAKSAV

-386 TFTGGNVVEQK
+386 TFTSGNVVEQK

-408 GNVTSNNTGMAAI
+408 GGVTSNNTGMAAI

-434 KWGSITIPGAGTYPI
+434 KWGSISIPGAGTYPI

-574 SQYLSSVASY
+574 AQYLSNVKSY
-584 VNTFSGKSW
+584 VNTFSSKSW

>member
-22 LPAFAYNIVGTAAA
+22 LPAFAANIVGTAAA

-183 ISLSDLPTSGGTIGG
+183 ISLSDLPTNGGNTM
-198 TIGGTTTPAP
+198 GGTTTPAP
-208 TPYVKQKQNQNNP
+208 TPYVNQNQNQNTA
-221 SRTIS
+221 SGTFS
-226 ANQAAGTNIYKDLSK
+226 ANLAAGTAITNNGK
-241 LTKHNRVGVVSKA
+241 TVGIVQNA
-254 GNITVN
+254 GNVTVN
-260 YRDASGQYVY
+260 YRDASGSQVY
-270 VTIGSVA
+270 ITTGSVS
-277 GWVPANAI
+277 GWVPASAI

-304 GGTAGTTGGTASGVN
+304 GGTAGSTGGTASGVN

-386 TFTGGNVVEQK
+386 TFTSGNVVEQK
-397 PNNNTNTNTNS
+397 PNNNTGTNG
-408 GNVTSNNTGMAAI
+408 GNVTATNTGAAAI
-421 GTPAGKGTGSSSE
+421 GTPAGVGTGSSSE

-449 YGNYIGEKKGKTYY
+449 YGNYTNKKGNLY
-463 YYDYVLRKSYY
+463 YYDYSNIKSYK

-489 MGHNNRKKVGTSNS
+489 MGHNMRKSKT

-513 AILGKSACEKCK
+513 AILGKSACDYCK

-562 LPQMAQPWNYTT
+562 LAQMAQPWNYTT

-612 DSGDNDSIAK
+612 DKTDSSSIAK

>member
-1 MKKTIIR
+1 M
-8 IVAVAM
+8 
-14 LALMVLTA
+14 
-22 LPAFAYNIVGTAAA
+22 
-36 QTPVYKDTKGRK
+36 
-48 VELYVSGP
+48 
-56 VTINRQDN
+56 
-64 KSGMYNVTVS
+64 
-74 YDGKTYTGWVYPSAI
+74 
-89 SGIGYDKSTGG
+89 GG
-100 SASGSTSGTTGG
+100 ATS
-112 TTSGVTGTYTATI
+112 
-125 ATGAAINVNGTN
+125 
-137 YPVSVGGSINVNYRD
+137 P
-152 AAGTQV
+152 
-158 NVTVGNVT
+158 
-166 GWVAASSLS
+166 
-175 GFRRNGSS
+175 
-183 ISLSDLPTSGGTIGG
+183 
-198 TIGGTTTPAP
+198 TPAP
-208 TPYVKQKQNQNNP
+208 TPYVNQNQNTA
-221 SRTIS
+221 SGTFS
-226 ANQAAGTNIYKDLSK
+226 ANLAAGTAITNNGK
-241 LTKHNRVGVVSKA
+241 TVGIVQNA
-254 GNITVN
+254 GNVTVN
-260 YRDASGQYVY
+260 YRDASGSQVY

-277 GWVPANAI
+277 GWVPASAI

-304 GGTAGTTGGTASGVN
+304 GGTAGSTGGTASGVN

-328 SKDKNI
+328 SKDNNI

-361 GTDSTG
+361 GTDASG
-367 SFLYVDYNGTRG
+367 SFLYADYNGTRG

-386 TFTGGNVVEQK
+386 TFTSGNVVEQK
-397 PNNNTNTNTNS
+397 PNNNTGTNG

-434 KWGSITIPGAGTYPI
+434 KWGSISIPGADNYPI

-489 MGHNNRKKVGTSNS
+489 MGHNNRKKVGTSKS

-513 AILGKSACEKCK
+513 AILGKSSCEKCK

-574 SQYLSSVASY
+574 AQYLSNVKSY
-584 VNTFSGKSW
+584 VNTFSSKSW

>member
-208 TPYVKQKQNQNNP
+208 TPYVNQNQNQNTA
-221 SRTIS
+221 SGTFS
-226 ANQAAGTNIYKDLSK
+226 ANLAAGTAITNNGK
-241 LTKHNRVGVVSKA
+241 TVGIVQNA
-254 GNITVN
+254 GNVTVN
-260 YRDASGQYVY
+260 YRDASGSQVY
-270 VTIGSVA
+270 VTIGSVS
-277 GWVPANAI
+277 GWVPASAI

-304 GGTAGTTGGTASGVN
+304 GGTAGSTGGTASGVN

-386 TFTGGNVVEQK
+386 TFTSGNVVEQK
-397 PNNNTNTNTNS
+397 PNNNTGTNG
-408 GNVTSNNTGMAAI
+408 GNVTSTNTGAAAI
-421 GTPAGKGTGSSSE
+421 GTPAGVGTGSSSE

-449 YGNYIGEKKGKTYY
+449 YGNYTNKKGNLY
-463 YYDYVLRKSYY
+463 YYDYSNIKSYK

-489 MGHNNRKKVGTSNS
+489 MGHNMRKSKT

-513 AILGKSACEKCK
+513 AILGKSACDYCK

-562 LPQMAQPWNYTT
+562 LAQMAQPWNYTT

-584 VNTFSGKSW
+584 VNTFSSNSW
-593 ANTSALTDNGK
+593 ANSSALTDNGK

-612 DSGDNDSIAK
+612 DKTDSSSIAK

>member
-22 LPAFAYNIVGTAAA
+22 LPAFAANIVGTAAA
-36 QTPVYKDTKGRK
+36 QTPVYKETKGRK

-183 ISLSDLPTSGGTIGG
+183 ISLSDLPTSGGTTGG

-208 TPYVKQKQNQNNP
+208 TPYVNQNQNQNTA
-221 SRTIS
+221 SGTFS
-226 ANQAAGTNIYKDLSK
+226 ANLAAGTAITNNGK
-241 LTKHNRVGVVSKA
+241 TVGIVQNA
-254 GNITVN
+254 GNVTVN
-260 YRDASGQYVY
+260 YRDASGSQVY
-270 VTIGSVA
+270 ITTGSVS
-277 GWVPANAI
+277 GWVPASAI

-304 GGTAGTTGGTASGVN
+304 GGTAGSTGGTASGVN

-361 GTDSTG
+361 GTDASG

-386 TFTGGNVVEQK
+386 TFTSGNVVEQK
-397 PNNNTNTNTNS
+397 PNNNTGTNG
-408 GNVTSNNTGMAAI
+408 GNVTATNTGAAAI
-421 GTPAGKGTGSSSE
+421 GTPAGVGTGSSSE

-449 YGNYIGEKKGKTYY
+449 YGNYTNKKGNLY
-463 YYDYVLRKSYY
+463 YYDYSNIKSYK

-489 MGHNNRKKVGTSNS
+489 MGHNMRKSKT

-513 AILGKSACEKCK
+513 AILGKSACDYCK

-562 LPQMAQPWNYTT
+562 LAQMAQPWSYTT
-574 SQYLSSVASY
+574 AQYLSNVKSY
-584 VNTFSGKSW
+584 VNTFSSNSW
-593 ANTSALTDNGK
+593 ANSSALTDNGK

-612 DSGDNDSIAK
+612 DKTDSSSIAK

>member
-22 LPAFAYNIVGTAAA
+22 LPAFAANIVGTAAA
-36 QTPVYKDTKGRK
+36 QTPVYKDTKGKK

-175 GFRRNGSS
+175 GFKKNGSS
-183 ISLSDLPTSGGTIGG
+183 ISLSDLPTNGGNTMGG
-198 TIGGTTTPAP
+198 ATSPTPAP
-208 TPYVKQKQNQNNP
+208 TPYVNQNQNQNTA
-221 SRTIS
+221 SGTFS
-226 ANQAAGTNIYKDLSK
+226 ANLAAGTAITNNGK
-241 LTKHNRVGVVSKA
+241 TVGIVQNA
-254 GNITVN
+254 GNVTVN
-260 YRDASGQYVY
+260 YRDASGSQVY

-277 GWVPANAI
+277 GWVPASAI

-304 GGTAGTTGGTASGVN
+304 GGAIGGNTGSEVRA
-319 MYDKAKSAV
+319 YDTAKSAV

-397 PNNNTNTNTNS
+397 PNNNTGTNG
-408 GNVTSNNTGMAAI
+408 GNVTSNNTGAAAI
-421 GTPAGKGTGSSSE
+421 GTPAGVGTGSSSE

-449 YGNYIGEKKGKTYY
+449 YGNYTNRRATCTITI
-463 YYDYVLRKSYY
+463 
-474 YVHTT
+474 
-479 TAQGSQVAVV
+479 TA
-489 MGHNNRKKVGTSNS
+489 T
-503 YFHNLHHIQN
+503 
-513 AILGKSACEKCK
+513 
-525 ASCSGYGK
+525 
-533 SISASWEGS
+533 
-542 SSWEVVA
+542 
-549 FFEVPKN
+549 
-556 KAYKNI
+556 
-562 LPQMAQPWNYTT
+562 
-574 SQYLSSVASY
+574 
-584 VNTFSGKSW
+584 
-593 ANTSALTDNGK
+593 
-604 YMMLVTCG
+604 
-612 DSGDNDSIAK
+612 
-622 LYMLLKAVG
+622 

>member
-22 LPAFAYNIVGTAAA
+22 LPAFAANIVGTAAA
-36 QTPVYKDTKGRK
+36 QTPVYKDTKGKK

-158 NVTVGNVT
+158 NVTVGSVT

-183 ISLSDLPTSGGTIGG
+183 ISLSDLPTNGGNTMGG
-198 TIGGTTTPAP
+198 ATSPTPAP
-208 TPYVKQKQNQNNP
+208 TPYVNQNQNQNTA
-221 SRTIS
+221 SGTFS
-226 ANQAAGTNIYKDLSK
+226 ANLAAGTAITNNGK
-241 LTKHNRVGVVSKA
+241 TVGIVQNA
-254 GNITVN
+254 GNVNVN
-260 YRDASGQYVY
+260 YRDASGSQVY
-270 VTIGSVA
+270 VTIGSVS
-277 GWVPANAI
+277 GWVPASAI

-304 GGTAGTTGGTASGVN
+304 GGTAGSTGGTASGVN

-386 TFTGGNVVEQK
+386 TFTSGNVVEQK
-397 PNNNTNTNTNS
+397 PNNNTGTNG

-421 GTPAGKGTGSSSE
+421 GTPAGVGTGSSSE

-449 YGNYIGEKKGKTYY
+449 YGNYTNKKGNLY
-463 YYDYVLRKSYY
+463 YYDYSNIKSYK

-489 MGHNNRKKVGTSNS
+489 MGHNMRKSKT

-513 AILGKSACEKCK
+513 AILGKSACDYCK

-562 LPQMAQPWNYTT
+562 LAQMAQPWNYTT

-584 VNTFSGKSW
+584 VNTFSSNSW
-593 ANTSALTDNGK
+593 ANSSALTDNGK

-612 DSGDNDSIAK
+612 DKTDSSSIAK

>member
-22 LPAFAYNIVGTAAA
+22 LPAFAANIVGTAAA
-36 QTPVYKDTKGRK
+36 QTPVYEKPKKSSDIKA
-48 VELYVSGP
+48 LVSGQ
-56 VTINRQDN
+56 VTIDRQDR
-64 KSGMYNVTVS
+64 KSDMYHVIFSTN
-74 YDGKTYTGWVYPSAI
+74 GKVYEGWVDPSAI

-100 SASGSTSGTTGG
+100 SASGSTSATTGG

-183 ISLSDLPTSGGTIGG
+183 ISLPD
-198 TIGGTTTPAP
+198 
-208 TPYVKQKQNQNNP
+208 
-221 SRTIS
+221 
-226 ANQAAGTNIYKDLSK
+226 
-241 LTKHNRVGVVSKA
+241 
-254 GNITVN
+254 
-260 YRDASGQYVY
+260 
-270 VTIGSVA
+270 
-277 GWVPANAI
+277 
-285 SNLRS
+285 
-290 TSSGSINVANLPTS
+290 LPTS
-304 GGTAGTTGGTASGVN
+304 GGTAGSTGGTASGVN

-328 SKDKNI
+328 SKDNNI

-341 SSTKGATKLRNMRGK
+341 SSRKGATKLRNMRGK

-379 FVRAQDF
+379 FVLAQDF

-397 PNNNTNTNTNS
+397 PNNNNNNTTGATG
-408 GNVTSNNTGMAAI
+408 GNVTSNNTGMAAS
-421 GTPAGKGTGSSSE
+421 GATPGVGSKSQSDV
-434 KWGSITIPGAGTYPI
+434 WGSITVPGAGTYPI
-449 YGNYIGEKKGKTYY
+449 YGNYTNKKGNLY
-463 YYDYVLRKSYY
+463 YYDYSNIRKYNY
-474 YVHTT
+474 IHTT
-479 TAQGSQVAVV
+479 TAKGSQVAVV
-489 MGHNNRKKVGTSNS
+489 MGHNMRKSKT

-513 AILGKSACEKCK
+513 AILGKSTCDYCK

-562 LPQMAQPWNYTT
+562 LPIMAQPWNYTT

-612 DSGDNDSIAK
+612 DKTDSSNIAK